1 MQQNDIQLVL
11 QDVRKAYR
19 LISSYQQKLIELLDF
34 IKDKLGAEHYY
45 YHTKYSRIDFSK
57 KSFYHEQNFSKKILP
72 MLDMHLLW
80 QKTYETPEG
89 GWWQEYV
96 KSQDLVFD
104 VKIISD
110 DGFDNLKSAEES
122 NSVLQIYIYQCVKYH
137 RDKYWYNDVWCK
149 SEYPLL
155 GEIGEYKNDEKQI
168 HYKIYGEELNLAK
181 LYNEQ
186 TVLEVLEEFR
196 KRASDKLG
204 QEI

>member
-45 YHTKYSRIDFSK
+45 YDTKYGNPNFK
-57 KSFYHEQNFSKKILP
+57 TETFYHDQNFGKKALP

-80 QKTYETPEG
+80 QKTHETPEG

-110 DGFDNLKSAEES
+110 DGFDDTKSAEES
-122 NSVLQIYIYQCVKYH
+122 NSVLQIYIYQCIKYN
-137 RDKYWYNDVWCK
+137 RNKDWYNDVWYK

-168 HYKIYGEELNLAK
+168 HYKIYGERLNLAE
-181 LYNEQ
+181 LCNEQ
-186 TVLEVLEEFR
+186 AVLEVLEEFR